1 MDFSYLHETD
11 RTPLE
16 FLCSGPRLE
25 AVILR
30 ACCCWKQY
38 LLVGQI
44 KFLGTTEDPVSCIFL
59 FIQRIAV
66 CIAKGRHPIHPS
78 CLLSHL

>member
-1 MDFSYLHETD
+1 MDFFYLHETD

-30 ACCCWKQY
+30 ACCCWK
-38 LLVGQI
+38 LP
-44 KFLGTTEDPVSCIFL
+44 LGGSDKIPW
-59 FIQRIAV
+59 
-66 CIAKGRHPIHPS
+66 HH
-78 CLLSHL
+78 